1 VSGKSLAVAAVL
13 AVAFSS
19 TASASL
25 SLLRPLTRGN
35 GDSTTPVISADGH
48 YVAFPSLASNLVHGD
63 RNGVSDV
70 FVKDLRTGVV
80 RSASR
85 GGDGPSFDPPALSA
99 DGRFVAFVSS
109 ATNLVA
115 GDTNGVDDVFVTD
128 IRTGS
133 VERVSGGNGPAFG
146 SPAISADGRYVAF
159 RSEASTLVPGDTN
172 GVADVF
178 VTDRVSGSVTR
189 ISTSASGAQGDKLVH
204 HGLAMSADGRLVV
217 FPSAATNLV
226 PDDTNGSVDMFVKD
240 VVSGAVE
247 RVNVSATGAQT
258 SSYTLMPAITPDGS
272 RVLFVAWGDTLV
284 PGDTEDTPD
293 IFMKDLRTKAITRVN
308 TRPDGT
314 VSDAQPYQPS
324 VSADG
329 RYVVFSSLASNLVR
343 RDTNNVDDV
352 FLKDMASGSVT
363 RLSERFGKQ
372 GNNFSVAPTISA
384 DGRRVVFAT
393 LATNLSRA
401 TPTPSSE
408 LLLHNRI

>member
-1 VSGKSLAVAAVL
+1 MFGKSLVVAAVL
-13 AVAFSS
+13 AVTFSS
-19 TASASL
+19 SASASL

-35 GDSTTPVISADGH
+35 GDSTTPVISADGR
-48 YVAFPSLASNLVHGD
+48 YVAFPSLASNLVRGD

-70 FVKDLRTGVV
+70 FVKDLCTGVV
-80 RSASR
+80 RSASH

-109 ATNLVA
+109 AANLVA

-128 IRTGS
+128 MRTGR

-159 RSEASTLVPGDTN
+159 RSEASTLVEGDTN

-178 VTDRVSGSVTR
+178 LTDRVSGRVTR

-247 RVNVSATGAQT
+247 RVNVSATGVQT
-258 SSYTLMPAITPDGS
+258 TSYTLMPAITPDGS

-352 FLKDMASGSVT
+352 FLKDMTSGSVT
-363 RLSERFGKQ
+363 RLSERFGRQ

-393 LATNLSRA
+393 LATNLSPA

>member
-1 VSGKSLAVAAVL
+1 MFGKSLAVAAVL

-19 TASASL
+19 SASASF
-25 SLLRPLTRGN
+25 SLFRPLTRGN
-35 GDSTTPVISADGH
+35 GDSTTPVISADGRH
-48 YVAFPSLASNLVHGD
+48 VAFPSLASNLVFGD

-70 FVKDLRTGVV
+70 FVKDLRTGLV

-109 ATNLVA
+109 AANLVT

-128 IRTGS
+128 MLSGRVS
-133 VERVSGGNGPAFG
+133 RVSGGNGPAFG

-159 RSEASTLVPGDTN
+159 RLEASTLAEGDTN

-178 VTDRVSGSVTR
+178 LADRVSGSVRR
-189 ISTSASGAQGDKLVH
+189 ISTSSDGVQGDKLVH
-204 HGLAMSADGRLVV
+204 HGLAMSADGRFVV

-226 PDDTNGSVDMFVKD
+226 PGDTNGSVDMFVKD

-247 RVNVSATGAQT
+247 RVNVSSSGEQT

-293 IFMKDLRTKAITRVN
+293 IFMKDRRSGAITRVN
-308 TRPDGT
+308 TRADGV

-352 FLKDMASGSVT
+352 FLKDMRSGSVV
-363 RLSERFGKQ
+363 RLSERFGRQ
-372 GNNFSVAPTISA
+372 GNDFSLAPSISA
-384 DGRRVVFAT
+384 DGRSVVFSSK
-393 LATNLSRA
+393 ATNL

>member
-1 VSGKSLAVAAVL
+1 MFGKSLAVAAVL
-13 AVAFSS
+13 AVTFSS
-19 TASASL
+19 SASASF

-35 GDSTTPVISADGH
+35 GDSTTPVISADGR
-48 YVAFPSLASNLVHGD
+48 YVAFPSLASNLVRGD

-70 FVKDLRTGVV
+70 FVKDLRTGAV
-80 RSASR
+80 RAASR

-109 ATNLVA
+109 AANLVA

-128 IRTGS
+128 MVSGR

-159 RSEASTLVPGDTN
+159 RSEASTLVEDDTN

-178 VTDRVSGSVTR
+178 LTDRASGKVTR

-247 RVNVSATGAQT
+247 RVNVSADGVQT

-308 TRPDGT
+308 TRADGT

-329 RYVVFSSLASNLVR
+329 RFVVFSSLASNLVR

-352 FLKDMASGSVT
+352 FLKDMASGAVT

-372 GNNFSVAPTISA
+372 GNNFSLAPTISA
-384 DGRRVVFAT
+384 DGRSVVFSSK
-393 LATNLSRA
+393 ATNL

>member
-1 VSGKSLAVAAVL
+1 MFGKSLVVTAVL
-13 AVAFSS
+13 VVGLSS
-19 TASASL
+19 SASASF
-25 SLLRPLTRGN
+25 SVLRPLTRGN
-35 GDSTTPVISADGH
+35 GDSTTPVISSDGR
-48 YVAFPSLASNLVHGD
+48 YVAFPSLASNLVRGD

-70 FVKDLRTGVV
+70 FVSDLRTGVV

-85 GGDGPSFDPPALSA
+85 GGNGPSFDPPALSA

-109 ATNLVA
+109 ASNLVP

-128 IRTGS
+128 MRTGR
-133 VERVSGGNGPAFG
+133 VERVSGGNGPAYG
-146 SPAISADGRYVAF
+146 SPAMSADGRYVAF
-159 RSEASTLVPGDTN
+159 RSEASTLVEGDTN

-178 VTDRVSGSVTR
+178 LTDRSSGRVTR
-189 ISTSASGAQGDKLVH
+189 ISTSASGVQGDKLVH

-226 PDDTNGSVDMFVKD
+226 PGDTNGSVDMFVKD

-247 RVNVSATGAQT
+247 RVNVSASGAQT

-293 IFMKDLRTKAITRVN
+293 IFVKDLRTKAITRVN

-329 RYVVFSSLASNLVR
+329 RFVVFASLASNLAR
-343 RDTNNVDDV
+343 HDSNNVDDV
-352 FLKDMASGSVT
+352 FLKDVVSGAVV
-363 RLSERFGKQ
+363 RLSERFGRQ

-384 DGRRVVFAT
+384 DGRTVVFAT
-393 LATNLSRA
+393 LATNLSPA
-401 TPTPSSE
+401 DATPSSE
-408 LLLHNRI
+408 LLVHNRI

>member
-1 VSGKSLAVAAVL
+1 MFGKSLVVAAVL
-13 AVAFSS
+13 AVAFSP
-19 TASASL
+19 TASASF

-35 GDSTTPVISADGH
+35 GDSTTPVISADGR
-48 YVAFPSLASNLVHGD
+48 YVAFPSLASNLVFGD
-63 RNGVSDV
+63 RNGVSDM
-70 FVKDLRTGVV
+70 FVKDLRTGLV

-109 ATNLVA
+109 ATNLVP

-128 IRTGS
+128 MVSGRVS
-133 VERVSGGNGPAFG
+133 RVSGGNGPAYG

-159 RSEASTLVPGDTN
+159 RSEASTLVEGDTN
-172 GVADVF
+172 SVADVF
-178 VTDRVSGSVTR
+178 LADRVSGSVRR
-189 ISTSASGAQGDKLVH
+189 ISTSFDGVQGDKLVH
-204 HGLAMSADGRLVV
+204 HGLAMSADGRFVV

-226 PDDTNGSVDMFVKD
+226 PGDTNGSVDMFVKD

-247 RVNVSATGAQT
+247 RVNVSASGEQT

-293 IFMKDLRTKAITRVN
+293 IFMKDRRSGAITRVN
-308 TRPDGT
+308 TRADGV

-352 FLKDMASGSVT
+352 FLKDMRSGSVM
-363 RLSERFGKQ
+363 RLSERFGRQ
-372 GNNFSVAPTISA
+372 GNDFSLAPSISA
-384 DGRRVVFAT
+384 DGRSVVFSSK
-393 LATNLSRA
+393 ATNL

>member
-1 VSGKSLAVAAVL
+1 MFGKSLVVAAVL
-13 AVAFSS
+13 VVGLSS
-19 TASASL
+19 SASASF
-25 SLLRPLTRGN
+25 SVLRPLTHGN
-35 GDSTTPVISADGH
+35 GDSTTPVTSADGR

-70 FVKDLRTGVV
+70 FVSDLRTGVV

-85 GGDGPSFDPPALSA
+85 GGNGPSFDPPALSA

-109 ATNLVA
+109 ASNLVP

-128 IRTGS
+128 MRTGR
-133 VERVSGGNGPAFG
+133 VERVSGGNGPAYG
-146 SPAISADGRYVAF
+146 SPAMSADGRYVAF
-159 RSEASTLVPGDTN
+159 RSEASTLVEGDTN

-178 VTDRVSGSVTR
+178 LTDRSLGRVTR

-226 PDDTNGSVDMFVKD
+226 PGDTNGSVDMFVKD

-247 RVNVSATGAQT
+247 RVNVSASGAQT

-314 VSDAQPYQPS
+314 VANAQPYQPS

-329 RYVVFSSLASNLVR
+329 RFVVFSSLASNLVR
-343 RDTNNVDDV
+343 HDSNNVDDV
-352 FLKDMASGSVT
+352 FLKDVVSGAVV
-363 RLSERFGKQ
+363 RLSERFGRQ

-384 DGRRVVFAT
+384 DGRTVVFAT
-393 LATNLSRA
+393 LATNLWA
-401 TPTPSSE
+401 TPSSE
-408 LLLHNRI
+408 LLVHNRL

>member
-1 VSGKSLAVAAVL
+1 MFGKSLAVAAVL

-19 TASASL
+19 TASASF

-35 GDSTTPVISADGH
+35 GDSTTPIISADGR
-48 YVAFPSLASNLVHGD
+48 YVAFPSLASNLVRGD
-63 RNGVSDV
+63 RNDVSDM

-80 RSASR
+80 RSASL

-109 ATNLVA
+109 ASNLVP
-115 GDTNGVDDVFVTD
+115 GDTNGQDDVFVTD
-128 IRTGS
+128 MRSGRVS
-133 VERVSGGNGPAFG
+133 RVSGGNGPAFG

-159 RSEASTLVPGDTN
+159 RSEASTLVEGDTN

-178 VTDRVSGSVTR
+178 LADRVSGSVRR
-189 ISTSASGAQGDKLVH
+189 ISTALDGAQGDKLVH
-204 HGLAMSADGRLVV
+204 HGLAMSADGRFVV

-226 PDDTNGSVDMFVKD
+226 PGDTNGSVDMFVKD

-247 RVNVSATGAQT
+247 RVNVSASGEQT

-272 RVLFVAWGDTLV
+272 RVLFVAWGDNLV

-293 IFMKDLRTKAITRVN
+293 IFMKDRRSGAVVRVN
-308 TRPDGT
+308 TRADGV

-352 FLKDMASGSVT
+352 FLKDMRSGSVM

-372 GNNFSVAPTISA
+372 GNDFSLAPSISA
-384 DGRRVVFAT
+384 DGLSVVFSSK
-393 LATNLSRA
+393 ATNL

>member
-1 VSGKSLAVAAVL
+1 VLVVGLSSPAA
-13 AVAFSS
+13 
-19 TASASL
+19 ASF

-35 GDSTTPVISADGH
+35 GDSTTPVISADGR
-48 YVAFPSLASNLVHGD
+48 YVAFPSLASNLVRGD

-70 FVKDLRTGVV
+70 FVKDLRTGLV

-85 GGDGPSFDPPALSA
+85 GGDGPSFDPPAVSA

-115 GDTNGVDDVFVTD
+115 DDTNGVDDVFVTD
-128 IRTGS
+128 MHTGR
-133 VERVSGGNGPAFG
+133 VERVSGGDGPAFG

-159 RSEASTLVPGDTN
+159 RSEASTLVEGDTN

-178 VTDRVSGSVTR
+178 LKDRASGKVTR
-189 ISTSASGAQGDKLVH
+189 VSTSASGAQGDRLVL
-204 HGLAMSADGRLVV
+204 HGLALSADGRLVV

-226 PDDTNGSVDMFVKD
+226 PDDTNGSVDVFVKD

-247 RVNVSATGAQT
+247 RANLSATGAQT

-314 VSDAQPYQPS
+314 VSNAQPYQPS

-329 RYVVFSSLASNLVR
+329 RFVVFSSLASNLVR
-343 RDTNNVDDV
+343 HDTNNVDDV
-352 FLKDMASGSVT
+352 FLKDLRTGSVT
-363 RLSERFGKQ
+363 RLSERFGRQ
-372 GNNFSVAPTISA
+372 GNDFSLAPTISA
-384 DGRRVVFAT
+384 DGGSVVFSSK
-393 LATNLSRA
+393 ATNL

-408 LLLHNRI
+408 LLLHNRV

>member
-1 VSGKSLAVAAVL
+1 MFGKSLAVAAVL
-13 AVAFSS
+13 VVGLSS
-19 TASASL
+19 SASASF
-25 SLLRPLTRGN
+25 SLLRPLTRGH
-35 GDSTTPVISADGH
+35 GDSSTPVISADGR

-128 IRTGS
+128 MRTGHVS
-133 VERVSGGNGPAFG
+133 RVSGGNGPAFG
-146 SPAISADGRYVAF
+146 SPAISADGRYVVF
-159 RSEASTLVPGDTN
+159 RSEASTLVEGDTN

-178 VTDRVSGSVTR
+178 LADRSSGKVTR
-189 ISTSASGAQGDKLVH
+189 VSTSATGAQADKLVH

-314 VSDAQPYQPS
+314 VANAQPYQPA
-324 VSADG
+324 VSANG
-329 RYVVFSSLASNLVR
+329 RFVVFSSLASNLVR
-343 RDTNNVDDV
+343 RDNNNVDDV
-352 FLKDMASGSVT
+352 FLKDMSTGAVT
-363 RLSERFGKQ
+363 RLSERFGRQ
-372 GNNFSVAPTISA
+372 GNNFSVAPSISA
-384 DGRRVVFAT
+384 DGRSVVFAT
-393 LATNLSRA
+393 LATNLSPA
-401 TPTPSSE
+401 DPTPSSE
-408 LLLHNRI
+408 LLLHNRL

>member
-1 VSGKSLAVAAVL
+1 VFGKSLAVAAVL
-13 AVAFSS
+13 VVGLSS
-19 TASASL
+19 SASASF
-25 SLLRPLTRGN
+25 SLLRPLTRGH
-35 GDSTTPVISADGH
+35 GDSSTPVISADGR

-128 IRTGS
+128 MRTGHVS
-133 VERVSGGNGPAFG
+133 RVSGGNGPAFG
-146 SPAISADGRYVAF
+146 SPAISADGRYVVF
-159 RSEASTLVPGDTN
+159 RSEASTLVEGDTN

-178 VTDRVSGSVTR
+178 LADRSSGKVTR
-189 ISTSASGAQGDKLVH
+189 VSTSATGAQADKLVH

-314 VSDAQPYQPS
+314 VANAQPYQPA
-324 VSADG
+324 VSANG
-329 RYVVFSSLASNLVR
+329 RFVVFSSLASNLVR
-343 RDTNNVDDV
+343 RDNNNVDDV
-352 FLKDMASGSVT
+352 FLKDMSTGAVT
-363 RLSERFGKQ
+363 RLSERFGRQ
-372 GNNFSVAPTISA
+372 GNNFSVAPSISA
-384 DGRRVVFAT
+384 DGRSVVFAT
-393 LATNLSRA
+393 LATNLSPA
-401 TPTPSSE
+401 DPTPSSE
-408 LLLHNRI
+408 LLLHNRL

>member
-1 VSGKSLAVAAVL
+1 MFGKSLAVAAVL
-13 AVAFSS
+13 VVGLSS
-19 TASASL
+19 TASASF

-35 GDSTTPVISADGH
+35 GDSTTPVISADGR

-109 ATNLVA
+109 AANLVA

-128 IRTGS
+128 MRTGRVS
-133 VERVSGGNGPAFG
+133 RVSGGNGPAFG

-159 RSEASTLVPGDTN
+159 RSEASTLVEGDTN

-178 VTDRVSGSVTR
+178 LADRSSGKVTR

-293 IFMKDLRTKAITRVN
+293 IFLKDLRTKAITRVN

-329 RYVVFSSLASNLVR
+329 RFVVFSSLASNLVR
-343 RDTNNVDDV
+343 HDTNNVDDV
-352 FLKDMASGSVT
+352 FLKDMRSGSIV

-372 GNNFSVAPTISA
+372 GNNFSVAPSISA
-384 DGRRVVFAT
+384 DGRAVVFAT
-393 LATNLSRA
+393 LATNLA
-401 TPTPSSE
+401 PTTPSSE
-408 LLLHNRI
+408 LLLHKGI

>member
-1 VSGKSLAVAAVL
+1 VFGKSLVVAAVL
-13 AVAFSS
+13 VVGLSS
-19 TASASL
+19 SASASF
-25 SLLRPLTRGN
+25 SVLRPLTRGN
-35 GDSTTPVISADGH
+35 GDSTTPVISADGR

-70 FVKDLRTGVV
+70 FVSDLRTGVV

-85 GGDGPSFDPPALSA
+85 GGNGPSFDPPALSA

-109 ATNLVA
+109 ASNLVP

-128 IRTGS
+128 MRTGR
-133 VERVSGGNGPAFG
+133 VERVSGGNGPAYG
-146 SPAISADGRYVAF
+146 SPAMSADGRYVAF
-159 RSEASTLVPGDTN
+159 RSEASTLVEGDTD
-172 GVADVF
+172 GVADMSL
-178 VTDRVSGSVTR
+178 TDRSSGRVTR
-189 ISTSASGAQGDKLVH
+189 VSTSASGAQGDKLVH

-226 PDDTNGSVDMFVKD
+226 PGDTNGSVDMFVKD

-247 RVNVSATGAQT
+247 RVNVSASGAQT

-343 RDTNNVDDV
+343 HDTNNVDDV
-352 FLKDMASGSVT
+352 FLKDLVSGAVV
-363 RLSERFGKQ
+363 RLSERFGRQ

-384 DGRRVVFAT
+384 DGRTVVFAT
-393 LATNLSRA
+393 LATNLWA
-401 TPTPSSE
+401 TPSSE
-408 LLLHNRI
+408 LLAHNRL

>member
-1 VSGKSLAVAAVL
+1 MFGKSLAVAAVL
-13 AVAFSS
+13 VVGLSS
-19 TASASL
+19 SASASF

-35 GDSTTPVISADGH
+35 GDSTTPVISADGRH
-48 YVAFPSLASNLVHGD
+48 VAFPSLASNLVHGD
-63 RNGVSDV
+63 RNDVSDV

-109 ATNLVA
+109 ASNLVA
-115 GDTNGVDDVFVTD
+115 GDTNGVDDVFVAD
-128 IRTGS
+128 MRTGR

-159 RSEASTLVPGDTN
+159 RSEASTLVEGDTN
-172 GVADVF
+172 GVTDVF
-178 VTDRVSGSVTR
+178 LTDRSTGKVTR
-189 ISTSASGAQGDKLVH
+189 ISTSASGAEGDKLVH

-226 PDDTNGSVDMFVKD
+226 PGDTNGSVDMFVKD
-240 VVSGAVE
+240 VVSGVVE
-247 RVNVSATGAQT
+247 RVNVSASGEQT

-324 VSADG
+324 VSANG
-329 RYVVFSSLASNLVR
+329 RFVVFSSLASNLVR

-352 FLKDMASGSVT
+352 FVKDMVSGSLT
-363 RLSERFGKQ
+363 RLSERFGRQ
-372 GNNFSVAPTISA
+372 GNNFSVAPSISA
-384 DGRRVVFAT
+384 DGRAVVFAT
-393 LATNLSRA
+393 LATNLSPA
-401 TPTPSSE
+401 DPTPSSE

>member
-1 VSGKSLAVAAVL
+1 LFGKSLVVAAVL
-13 AVAFSS
+13 AVAFSP
-19 TASASL
+19 TASASF

-35 GDSTTPVISADGH
+35 GDSTTPVISADGR
-48 YVAFPSLASNLVHGD
+48 YVAFPSLASNLVFGD
-63 RNGVSDV
+63 RNGVSDM
-70 FVKDLRTGVV
+70 FVKDLRTGLV

-109 ATNLVA
+109 ATNLVP

-128 IRTGS
+128 MVSGRVS
-133 VERVSGGNGPAFG
+133 RVSGGNGPAYG

-159 RSEASTLVPGDTN
+159 RSEASTLVEGDTN
-172 GVADVF
+172 SVADVF
-178 VTDRVSGSVTR
+178 LADRVSGSVRR
-189 ISTSASGAQGDKLVH
+189 ISTSFDGVQGDKLVH
-204 HGLAMSADGRLVV
+204 HGLAMSADGRFVV

-226 PDDTNGSVDMFVKD
+226 PGDTNGSVDMFVKD

-247 RVNVSATGAQT
+247 RVNVSASGEQT

-293 IFMKDLRTKAITRVN
+293 IFMKDRRSGAITRVN
-308 TRPDGT
+308 TRADGV

-352 FLKDMASGSVT
+352 FLKDMRSGSVM
-363 RLSERFGKQ
+363 RLSERFGRQ
-372 GNNFSVAPTISA
+372 GNDFSLAPSISA
-384 DGRRVVFAT
+384 DGRSVVFSSK
-393 LATNLSRA
+393 ATNL

>member
-1 VSGKSLAVAAVL
+1 MLT
-13 AVAFSS
+13 VAFSS
-19 TASASL
+19 SASASF

-35 GDSTTPVISADGH
+35 GDSTTPVISADGR
-48 YVAFPSLASNLVHGD
+48 YVAFPSLASNLVPGD

-70 FVKDLRTGVV
+70 FVKDLRTGLV

-115 GDTNGVDDVFVTD
+115 GDTNGADDVFVTD
-128 IRTGS
+128 MRTGR

-146 SPAISADGRYVAF
+146 SPVLSADGRYVAF
-159 RSEASTLVPGDTN
+159 RSEASTLVEGDTN

-178 VTDRVSGSVTR
+178 LTDRVSGVVTR
-189 ISTSASGAQGDKLVH
+189 ISTSASGAEGDKVVH

-247 RVNVSATGAQT
+247 RVNVSASGAQT

-272 RVLFVAWGDTLV
+272 RVFFVAWGDNLV

-293 IFMKDLRTKAITRVN
+293 IFMKDRRSGSITRVN
-308 TRPDGT
+308 TRADGT
-314 VSDAQPYQPS
+314 VSDAQPYQPA

-329 RYVVFSSLASNLVR
+329 RFVVFSSLASNLVR

-352 FLKDMASGSVT
+352 FLKDLSSGSVT
-363 RLSERFGKQ
+363 RLSERFGRQ
-372 GNNFSVAPTISA
+372 GNNFSLAPTISA
-384 DGRRVVFAT
+384 DGRSVVFSSK
-393 LATNLSRA
+393 ATNL

>member
-1 VSGKSLAVAAVL
+1 VFGKSLVVAAVL
-13 AVAFSS
+13 VVGLSS
-19 TASASL
+19 SASASF
-25 SLLRPLTRGN
+25 SVLRPLTHGN
-35 GDSTTPVISADGH
+35 GDSTTPVISADGR

-70 FVKDLRTGVV
+70 FVSDLRTGVV

-85 GGDGPSFDPPALSA
+85 GGNGPSFDPPALSA

-109 ATNLVA
+109 ASNLVP

-128 IRTGS
+128 MRTGH
-133 VERVSGGNGPAFG
+133 VERVSGGNGPAHG

-159 RSEASTLVPGDTN
+159 RSEASTLVEGDTN

-178 VTDRVSGSVTR
+178 LTDRFSGRVTR

-226 PDDTNGSVDMFVKD
+226 PGDTNGSVDMFVKD

-247 RVNVSATGAQT
+247 RVNVSASGAQT

-293 IFMKDLRTKAITRVN
+293 IFMKDLRTEAITRVN

-314 VSDAQPYQPS
+314 VADAQPYQPS

-343 RDTNNVDDV
+343 HDSNNVDDV
-352 FLKDMASGSVT
+352 FLKDVVSGAVV
-363 RLSERFGKQ
+363 RLSERFGRQ

-384 DGRRVVFAT
+384 DGRTVVFAT
-393 LATNLSRA
+393 LATNLSPTA
-401 TPTPSSE
+401 ATPSSE
-408 LLLHNRI
+408 LLVHNRR

>member
-1 VSGKSLAVAAVL
+1 MFGKSLAVAAVL
-13 AVAFSS
+13 LVGLSS
-19 TASASL
+19 TASASF

-35 GDSTTPVISADGH
+35 GDSTTPVISADGR

-63 RNGVSDV
+63 HNGVSDV

-80 RSASR
+80 RSASS

-109 ATNLVA
+109 ASNLVA

-128 IRTGS
+128 MRTGH
-133 VERVSGGNGPAFG
+133 VTRVSGGNGPAFG

-159 RSEASTLVPGDTN
+159 RSEASTLAEGDTN

-178 VTDRVSGSVTR
+178 LADRSSGKVTR
-189 ISTSASGAQGDKLVH
+189 ISTSASGEQGDKLVH

-226 PDDTNGSVDMFVKD
+226 PGDTNGSVDMFVKD

-247 RVNVSATGAQT
+247 RVNVSASGSQT

-272 RVLFVAWGDTLV
+272 RVFFVAWGDTLV

-308 TRPDGT
+308 SRPDGT
-314 VSDAQPYQPS
+314 VSNAQPYQPS

-352 FLKDMASGSVT
+352 FLKDTLSGSVT
-363 RLSERFGKQ
+363 RLSERFGRQ
-372 GNNFSVAPTISA
+372 GNNFSVAPSISA
-384 DGRRVVFAT
+384 DGRTVVFAT
-393 LATNLSRA
+393 LATNLGPTA
-401 TPTPSSE
+401 PTPSSE

>member
-1 VSGKSLAVAAVL
+1 
-13 AVAFSS
+13 
-19 TASASL
+19 
-25 SLLRPLTRGN
+25 
-35 GDSTTPVISADGH
+35 
-48 YVAFPSLASNLVHGD
+48 
-63 RNGVSDV
+63 VSDV

-128 IRTGS
+128 MRTGHVS
-133 VERVSGGNGPAFG
+133 RVSGGNGPAFG

-159 RSEASTLVPGDTN
+159 RSEASTLVEGDTN

-178 VTDRVSGSVTR
+178 LADRSSGKVTR
-189 ISTSASGAQGDKLVH
+189 VSTSATGAQADKLVH
-204 HGLAMSADGRLVV
+204 PGLAMSADGRLVV

-258 SSYTLMPAITPDGS
+258 SSYTLMPAITPDG
-272 RVLFVAWGDTLV
+272 
-284 PGDTEDTPD
+284 
-293 IFMKDLRTKAITRVN
+293 TRVN

-314 VSDAQPYQPS
+314 VANAQPYQPA
-324 VSADG
+324 VSANG
-329 RYVVFSSLASNLVR
+329 RFVVFSSLASNLVR
-343 RDTNNVDDV
+343 RDNNNVDDV
-352 FLKDMASGSVT
+352 FLKDMSTGAVT
-363 RLSERFGKQ
+363 RLSERFGRQ
-372 GNNFSVAPTISA
+372 GNNFSVAPSISA
-384 DGRRVVFAT
+384 DGRSVVFAT
-393 LATNLSRA
+393 LATNLSPA
-401 TPTPSSE
+401 DPTPSSE
-408 LLLHNRI
+408 LLLHNRL

>member
-1 VSGKSLAVAAVL
+1 MVL
-13 AVAFSS
+13 TVAFSS
-19 TASASL
+19 SASASF

-35 GDSTTPVISADGH
+35 GDSTTPVISADGR
-48 YVAFPSLASNLVHGD
+48 YVAFPSLASNLVPGD

-70 FVKDLRTGVV
+70 FVKDLRTGLV

-115 GDTNGVDDVFVTD
+115 GDTNGADDVFVTD
-128 IRTGS
+128 MRTGR

-146 SPAISADGRYVAF
+146 SPVLSADGRYVAF
-159 RSEASTLVPGDTN
+159 RSEASTLVEGDTN

-178 VTDRVSGSVTR
+178 LTDRVSGVVTR
-189 ISTSASGAQGDKLVH
+189 ISTSASGAEGDKVVH

-247 RVNVSATGAQT
+247 RVNVSASGAQT

-272 RVLFVAWGDTLV
+272 RVFFVAWGDNLV

-293 IFMKDLRTKAITRVN
+293 IFMKDRRSGSITRVN
-308 TRPDGT
+308 TRADGT
-314 VSDAQPYQPS
+314 VSDAQPYQPA

-329 RYVVFSSLASNLVR
+329 RFVVFSSLASNLVR

-352 FLKDMASGSVT
+352 FLKDLSSGSVT
-363 RLSERFGKQ
+363 RLSERFGRQ
-372 GNNFSVAPTISA
+372 GNNFSLAPTISA
-384 DGRRVVFAT
+384 DGRSVVFSSK
-393 LATNLSRA
+393 ATNL